1 MKKILLTLALLCTL
15 AQGAWAD
22 YVSYIYY
29 TVSSNGETITKHTD
43 GQALNSSLTAD
54 VIRNNPEDR
63 LYSGTYVLNESFTY
77 DERIVIFGNVKLIL
91 KDGCTLTAKKGIRIN
106 TDASLTIYAQSEG
119 DNMGKIVAEIA
130 EHDKAAIGGNKN
142 YKAGRLIIHG
152 GEIQA
157 TCKSGSKYAAGIG
170 GGYGDGSGM
179 EEITIYGGKVT
190 ATGAYLGAGIGGGK
204 NNNNPCTI
212 KIYGGTVEATGGDY
226 GAGIGGGENRAGW
239 NTNIYGGDVTAKGG
253 KYGAGIGGGDEGN
266 GCVINIKAGT
276 VTAIGG
282 YFGAGIGGGDG
293 IKDQTGGTITISG
306 GKVTATGGEA
316 GAGIGSGSHSGDSGN
331 ITIEGNAEVIATG
344 GEYASGIG
352 ANHFECAIGTVIIRG
367 NAKVTAIGGDVFG
380 AGIGTGSDK
389 GEGSLTISGNA
400 VVTATGKWGGAGI
413 GGCTESPGFPV
424 IIESGATVTAYGS
437 FKLGRETDTYYT
449 SAAIGG
455 GAEKE
460 DGSSVTI
467 ANGATVHLYTAKKDD
482 GRGVDRYAIGRS
494 YHSKKTGSLTLGDQL
509 LVKRM
514 NADGSDTKFIST
526 DNRIAAC
533 QFEECERLEISPCE
547 HKAFTYELKGDD
559 NGQHVGHCKYCA
571 YVAPAENHTYV
582 EGKCT
587 VCQHQANPVTVRVYR
602 GIQEGVAGYALYQRI
617 DVPKGS
623 PYILLNQYGLPEY
636 MVFEGWLKD
645 PDTAPTNWEM
655 TAGETLL
662 DPGAEIDVQNNVNL
676 YARYSYRYGTEW
688 TWAATSKTASATL
701 KIINLKDN
709 SVVKTITSD
718 DIQIRAQS
726 IEATASEPGSVMW
739 TAEVSYTDAK
749 GRIFNFTDEHI
760 VPYYFGVSLGE
771 DDNTT
776 TLTENDKGI
785 VTASL
790 TGRTLYKNGNWNTLC
805 LPFDVADIS
814 SSPLAGATVKEFT
827 DVSLADGTLT
837 LTFADATSIEA
848 GKPYLIKWG
857 NGSNL
862 GPSDLVF
869 TGVTLAKDLRD
880 DEITVD
886 DKGSATVTFMGTYKK
901 LSYSADDKSILFLG
915 TGNKLYYPQN
925 GAIIGAQRAYF
936 KLSGITAGD
945 LPQQARTIVLDFGDE
960 DNTTS
965 ISEELRVKSE
975 DGLLSEDEKFA
986 TATGWYTLDGLR
998 LSGKP
1003 TTKGVYINNGK
1014 KIVVK

>member
-1 MKKILLTLALLCTL
+1 MKKMLMTLALLC
-15 AQGAWAD
+15 AVIQGAWAD
-22 YVSYIYY
+22 YVNYIYY

-77 DERIVIFGNVKLIL
+77 DERIVIFGNVKLVL
-91 KDGCTLTAKKGIRIN
+91 KDGCTLTVKKGIRIN

-119 DNMGKIVAEIA
+119 DNMGKIVAEIS

-533 QFEECERLEISPCE
+533 QFEECERLEISPCG
-547 HKAFTYELKGDD
+547 HSDYDYQIVGGDD
-559 NGQHVGHCKYCA
+559 GQHYKQCKYCA
-571 YVAPAENHTYV
+571 YKYDTEAHTYNTN
-582 EGKCT
+582 GYCS
-587 VCQHQANPVTVRVYR
+587 VCNYKATEVIKVNLYS
-602 GIQEGVAGYALYQRI
+602 GGNSGYTAQTIRM
-617 DVPKGS
+617 PKGHS
-623 PYILLNQYGLPEY
+623 YILPSQYLLPEY

-645 PDTAPTNWEM
+645 PATAPTTWEK
-655 TAGETLL
+655 TADETLL
-662 DPGAEIDVQNNVNL
+662 ASGAEITPDADVNL

-688 TWAATSKTASATL
+688 TWAATSNKASATL
-701 KIINLKDN
+701 KIINLEDK
-709 SVVKTITSD
+709 SVVETITSD
-718 DIQIRAQS
+718 DMQIRAQS
-726 IEATASEPGSVMW
+726 ITPTASEPGSVMW
-739 TAEVSYTDAK
+739 TAEVNYTDAK
-749 GRIFNFTDEHI
+749 GRSFNFTDEHT
-760 VPYYFGVSLGE
+760 VPYYIGVNLGE
-771 DDNTT
+771 EDNTT

-790 TGRTLYKNGNWNTLC
+790 TGRTLYKDDNWNTLC
-805 LPFDVADIS
+805 LPFDVAVGEG
-814 SSPLAGATVKEFT
+814 SPLEGATVKELT
-827 DVSLADGTLT
+827 DASFANGTLT
-837 LTFADATSIEA
+837 LTFADATGIEA
-848 GKPYLIKWG
+848 GKPYLIKWDSG
-857 NGSNL
+857 TDL
-862 GPSDLVF
+862 GPTDLIF
-869 TGVTLAKDLRD
+869 TGVTLTKDLYE
-880 DEITVD
+880 DEISTD
-886 DKGSATVTFMGTYKK
+886 DSGTTTVTFMGTYKK
-901 LSYSADDKSILFLG
+901 LTFDADDRTVLYLG
-915 TGNKLYYPQN
+915 ADNTLYYPQN
-925 GAIIGAQRAYF
+925 GASIGAQRAYF
-936 KLSGITAGD
+936 KLSGLSVGNIVNSA
-945 LPQQARTIVLDFGDE
+945 IVLNFGDGE
-960 DNTTS
+960 TTGIISIDNG
-965 ISEELRVKSE
+965 ELRI
-975 DGLLSEDEKFA
+975 DNDD
-986 TATGWYTLDGLR
+986 WYSLDGR
-998 LSGKP
+998 KLSGKP
-1003 TTKGVYINNGK
+1003 SVRGIYINNGK
-1014 KIVVK
+1014 KVVIK

>member
-1 MKKILLTLALLCTL
+1 MKKILLSLALLC
-15 AQGAWAD
+15 AVVQGAWAD

-29 TVSSNGETITKHTD
+29 TESSNGETITKHTD
-43 GQALNSSLTAD
+43 GQALNSPLTAD

-77 DERIVIFGNVKLIL
+77 DERIVIFGDVKLVL

-331 ITIEGNAEVIATG
+331 ITIEGDAEVIATG

-352 ANHFECAIGTVIIRG
+352 ANHSECAIGTVIIRG

-514 NADGSDTKFIST
+514 KADGSDTKFIST

-533 QFEECERLEISPCE
+533 QLEECERLEILPCE
-547 HKAFTYELKGDD
+547 HSDYDYQIVGGDD
-559 NGQHVGHCKYCA
+559 GQHYKQCKYCA
-571 YVAPAENHTYV
+571 YKYDTEAHTYNTN
-582 EGKCT
+582 GYCS
-587 VCQHQANPVTVRVYR
+587 VCNYKATEVIKVNLYS
-602 GIQEGVAGYALYQRI
+602 GGNSGYTAQTIRM
-617 DVPKGS
+617 PKGHS
-623 PYILLNQYGLPEY
+623 YILPSQYLLPEY

-645 PDTAPTNWEM
+645 PATALTTWEKQD
-655 TAGETLL
+655 GETLL
-662 DPGAEIDVQNNVNL
+662 APGAEITPDADVNL
-676 YARYSYRYGTEW
+676 YARYSYHYGTEW
-688 TWAATSKTASATL
+688 TWAATSNTASATL
-701 KIINLKDN
+701 KIINLEDN
-709 SVVKTITSD
+709 SVVKTITSG

-726 IEATASEPGSVMW
+726 ITPTASEPGSVMW

-749 GRIFNFTDEHI
+749 GRSFNFTDEHT

-776 TLTENDKGI
+776 TLNENDKGI

-790 TGRTLYKNGNWNTLC
+790 TGRTLYKDGKWNTLC
-805 LPFDVADIS
+805 LPFDVEIAG
-814 SSPLAGATVKEFT
+814 SPLAGATVKQLSDASFEN
-827 DVSLADGTLT
+827 GTLT
-837 LTFADATSIEA
+837 LTFEDATGIKA
-848 GKPYLIKWG
+848 GKPYLIKWEIG
-857 NGSNL
+857 DNL

-869 TGVTLAKDLRD
+869 TGVTLSKDLRD
-880 DEITVD
+880 DEISTD
-886 DKGSATVTFMGTYKK
+886 DDGTATVTFMGTYKK
-901 LSYSADDKSILFLG
+901 QSYTADDKSILFLG
-915 TGNKLYYPQN
+915 DGNTLYYPQS
-925 GAIIGAQRAYF
+925 GATIGAQRGFF

-945 LPQQARTIVLDFGDE
+945 KAADVRSFVIDFGGDDGE
-960 DNTTS
+960 TTGIIETVANS
-965 ISEELRVKSE
+965 SLFILHSSFKE
-975 DGLLSEDEKFA
+975 
-986 TATGWYTLDGLR
+986 GWHTLDGR
-998 LSGKP
+998 KLSTQP
-1003 TTKGVYINNGK
+1003 VQKGIYIYNGK
-1014 KIVVK
+1014 KVIIK

>member
-1 MKKILLTLALLCTL
+1 MKKILLSLALLC
-15 AQGAWAD
+15 AVIQGTWAD

-77 DERIVIFGNVKLIL
+77 DERIVIFGDVKLIL

-106 TDASLTIYAQSEG
+106 TNASLTIYAQSEG

-152 GEIQA
+152 GEIHA

-533 QFEECERLEISPCE
+533 QLEECERLEISPCE
-547 HKAFTYELKGDD
+547 HSVWDYQIVGGDD
-559 NGQHVGHCKYCA
+559 GQHYKQCKYCA
-571 YVAPAENHTYV
+571 YKFGAENHTYNV
-582 EGKCT
+582 NSQCS
-587 VCQHQANPVTVRVYR
+587 VCNYKASEVIKVNLYS
-602 GIQEGVAGYALYQRI
+602 GDNSGYTAQTIRM
-617 DVPKGS
+617 PKGHS
-623 PYILLNQYGLPEY
+623 YILPSQYILPEY

-645 PDTAPTNWEM
+645 PATAPTTWEK

-662 DPGAEIDVQNNVNL
+662 APGAEITPDADVNL
-676 YARYSYRYGTEW
+676 YARYSYHYGTEW
-688 TWAATSKTASATL
+688 TWTATSKTASATL
-701 KIINLKDN
+701 KIINLENN
-709 SVVKTITSD
+709 SVVETITSD

-776 TLTENDKGI
+776 TLNENDKGI
-785 VTASL
+785 VTTSL

-827 DVSLADGTLT
+827 DVSFDKSTGTLT
-837 LTFADATSIEA
+837 LTFADATNIKA
-848 GKPYLIKWG
+848 GHAYLIKWDSG
-857 NGSNL
+857 TEL

-869 TGVTLAKDLRD
+869 TGVTLTKGLSD

-886 DKGSATVTFMGTYKK
+886 DKGSTVTFMGTYKK
-901 LSYSADDKSILFLG
+901 LSFDADDKSILFLG
-915 TGNKLYYPQN
+915 AGNTLYYPKS
-925 GAIIGAQRAYF
+925 GARIGAQRAYF
-936 KLSGITAGD
+936 QLSGITAGD
-945 LPQQARTIVLDFGDE
+945 KTIGSARTFVLDLGDE
-960 DNTTS
+960 DNVTS

-975 DGLLSEDEKFA
+975 EFA
-986 TATGWYTLDGLR
+986 TATGWYTLDGRR
-998 LSGKP
+998 LQGKP

>member
-1 MKKILLTLALLCTL
+1 MKKMLMTLALLCTL

-43 GQALNSSLTAD
+43 GLTLNSPLTAD

-77 DERIVIFGNVKLIL
+77 DERIVIFGDVKLVL

-106 TDASLTIYAQSEG
+106 TNASLTIYAQSEG

-226 GAGIGGGENRAGW
+226 GAGIGGGENRDGW

-253 KYGAGIGGGDEGN
+253 DYGAGIGGGDEGN

-331 ITIEGNAEVIATG
+331 ITIEGDAEVIATG

-352 ANHFECAIGTVIIRG
+352 ANHSECAIGTVIIRG

-437 FKLGRETDTYYT
+437 YKLGRETDTYYT

-467 ANGATVHLYTAKKDD
+467 ANGAKVYLYTAKKDD

-514 NADGSDTKFIST
+514 KADGSDTKFIST

-533 QFEECERLEISPCE
+533 QLEECERLEILPCE
-547 HKAFTYELKGDD
+547 HSDYDYQIVGGDD
-559 NGQHVGHCKYCA
+559 GQHYKQCKYCA
-571 YVAPAENHTYV
+571 YKFGTENHTYNV
-582 EGKCT
+582 NGYCS
-587 VCQHQANPVTVRVYR
+587 VCNYKASEVIKVNVYS
-602 GIQEGVAGYALYQRI
+602 GGNTGYTAQTIRM
-617 DVPKGS
+617 PKGHS
-623 PYILLNQYGLPEY
+623 YILPSQYLLPEY

-645 PDTAPTNWEM
+645 PATAPTTWEK

-662 DPGAEIDVQNNVNL
+662 APGAEITPDADVNL

-688 TWAATSKTASATL
+688 TWAATSNKASATL
-701 KIINLKDN
+701 KIINLEDN
-709 SVVKTITSD
+709 SVVETITSGED
-718 DIQIRAQS
+718 EERMQIRAQS

-749 GRIFNFTDEHI
+749 GRSFNFTDEHT
-760 VPYYFGVSLGE
+760 VPYYIGVNLCE
-771 DDNTT
+771 EDNTT

-790 TGRTLYKNGNWNTLC
+790 TGRTLYKDDNWNTLC
-805 LPFDVADIS
+805 LPFDVAVGEG
-814 SSPLAGATVKEFT
+814 SPLEGATVKELT
-827 DVSLADGTLT
+827 DASFANGTLT
-837 LTFADATSIEA
+837 LTFADATGIEA
-848 GKPYLIKWG
+848 GKPYLIKWDSG
-857 NGSNL
+857 TDL
-862 GPSDLVF
+862 GPTDLIF
-869 TGVTLAKDLRD
+869 TGVTLTKDLYE
-880 DEITVD
+880 DEISTD
-886 DKGSATVTFMGTYKK
+886 DSGTTTVTFMGTYKK
-901 LSYSADDKSILFLG
+901 LTFDADDRTVLYLG
-915 TGNKLYYPQN
+915 ADNTLYYPQN
-925 GAIIGAQRAYF
+925 GASIGAQRAYF
-936 KLSGITAGD
+936 KLSGLSVGNIANS
-945 LPQQARTIVLDFGDE
+945 AIVLNFGDGE
-960 DNTTS
+960 TTGIISIDNG
-965 ISEELRVKSE
+965 ELRI
-975 DGLLSEDEKFA
+975 DNDD
-986 TATGWYTLDGLR
+986 WYSLDGR
-998 LSGKP
+998 KLSGKP
-1003 TTKGVYINNGK
+1003 SVRGIYINNGK
-1014 KIVVK
+1014 KVVIK

>member
-1 MKKILLTLALLCTL
+1 MKKILLSLALLCAL

-77 DERIVIFGNVKLIL
+77 DERIVIFGDVKLVL
-91 KDGCTLTAKKGIRIN
+91 KDGCTLTAKKGIRVN

-119 DNMGKIVAEIA
+119 DNMGKIVAEIS

-179 EEITIYGGKVT
+179 EGITIYGGKVT

-293 IKDQTGGTITISG
+293 VKDQTGGTITISG
-306 GKVTATGGEA
+306 GKVTATGGEG
-316 GAGIGSGSHSGDSGN
+316 GAGIGSGNHHGDSGN

-344 GEYASGIG
+344 GKRASGIG
-352 ANHFECAIGTVIIRG
+352 AYYFECAIGTVIIRG

-533 QFEECERLEISPCE
+533 QLEECERLEILPCE
-547 HKAFTYELKGDD
+547 HSDYDYQIVGGDD
-559 NGQHVGHCKYCA
+559 GQHYKQCKYCA
-571 YVAPAENHTYV
+571 YKYDTEAHTYNV
-582 EGKCT
+582 NGYCS
-587 VCQHQANPVTVRVYR
+587 VCNYKASEVIKVNLYS
-602 GIQEGVAGYALYQRI
+602 GDNSGYTAQTIRM
-617 DVPKGS
+617 PKGHS
-623 PYILLNQYGLPEY
+623 YILPSQYILPEY

-645 PDTAPTNWEM
+645 PATAPTTWEK

-662 DPGAEIDVQNNVNL
+662 APGAEITPDADVNL

-688 TWAATSKTASATL
+688 TWTATSKTASATL
-701 KIINLKDN
+701 KIINLENN
-709 SVVKTITSD
+709 SVVETITGSD
-718 DIQIRAQS
+718 VAITAKS
-726 IEATASEPGSVMW
+726 ITPTASEPGSVMYS
-739 TAEVSYTDAK
+739 AEVSYTDAK
-749 GRIFNFTDEHI
+749 GRFFNFTDEHT

-771 DDNTT
+771 NDNTT

-790 TGRTLYKNGNWNTLC
+790 TGRTLYKDGNWNTLC
-805 LPFDVADIS
+805 LPFDVEIAG
-814 SSPLAGATVKEFT
+814 SPLAGATVKQLSDASF
-827 DVSLADGTLT
+827 ADGTLT
-837 LTFADATSIEA
+837 LTFEDATGIKA
-848 GKPYLIKWG
+848 GKPYLIKWNSG
-857 NGSNL
+857 DNL
-862 GPSDLVF
+862 GPSDLIF
-869 TGVTLAKDLRD
+869 NGVTLTKDLYE
-880 DEITVD
+880 DEISTD
-886 DKGSATVTFMGTYKK
+886 DNGTTTVTFMGTYKK
-901 LSYSADDKSILFLG
+901 LSYTAEDKSILFLG
-915 TGNKLYYPQN
+915 AGNTLYYPQS
-925 GAIIGAQRAYF
+925 GATIGAQRAYF

-945 LPQQARTIVLDFGDE
+945 KAAGVRSFVLDFGDGE
-960 DNTTS
+960 TTGIKDINLPPGGS
-965 ISEELRVKSE
+965 QPSVWRGAS
-975 DGLLSEDEKFA
+975 G
-986 TATGWYTLDGLR
+986 YTLDGR
-998 LSGKP
+998 KLSTQP
-1003 TTKGVYINNGK
+1003 VQKGIYIYNGK
-1014 KIVVK
+1014 KVAIK

>member
-1 MKKILLTLALLCTL
+1 MKKILLSLALLCTVV
-15 AQGAWAD
+15 QGAWAD

-43 GQALNSSLTAD
+43 GLTLNSPLTAD

-77 DERIVIFGNVKLIL
+77 DERIVIFGDVKLVL

-106 TDASLTIYAQSEG
+106 TNASLTIYAQSEG
-119 DNMGKIVAEIA
+119 DNMGKIVAEIS

-179 EEITIYGGKVT
+179 EGITIYGGKVT

-253 KYGAGIGGGDEGN
+253 MYGAGIGGGDEGN

-282 YFGAGIGGGDG
+282 YFGAGIGSGDG

-509 LVKRM
+509 LV
-514 NADGSDTKFIST
+514 
-526 DNRIAAC
+526 
-533 QFEECERLEISPCE
+533 
-547 HKAFTYELKGDD
+547 
-559 NGQHVGHCKYCA
+559 
-571 YVAPAENHTYV
+571 
-582 EGKCT
+582 
-587 VCQHQANPVTVRVYR
+587 
-602 GIQEGVAGYALYQRI
+602 
-617 DVPKGS
+617 
-623 PYILLNQYGLPEY
+623 
-636 MVFEGWLKD
+636 
-645 PDTAPTNWEM
+645 
-655 TAGETLL
+655 
-662 DPGAEIDVQNNVNL
+662 
-676 YARYSYRYGTEW
+676 
-688 TWAATSKTASATL
+688 
-701 KIINLKDN
+701 
-709 SVVKTITSD
+709 SV
-718 DIQIRAQS
+718 
-726 IEATASEPGSVMW
+726 
-739 TAEVSYTDAK
+739 
-749 GRIFNFTDEHI
+749 
-760 VPYYFGVSLGE
+760 
-771 DDNTT
+771 
-776 TLTENDKGI
+776 
-785 VTASL
+785 
-790 TGRTLYKNGNWNTLC
+790 
-805 LPFDVADIS
+805 
-814 SSPLAGATVKEFT
+814 
-827 DVSLADGTLT
+827 
-837 LTFADATSIEA
+837 
-848 GKPYLIKWG
+848 
-857 NGSNL
+857 
-862 GPSDLVF
+862 
-869 TGVTLAKDLRD
+869 
-880 DEITVD
+880 
-886 DKGSATVTFMGTYKK
+886 
-901 LSYSADDKSILFLG
+901 
-915 TGNKLYYPQN
+915 
-925 GAIIGAQRAYF
+925 
-936 KLSGITAGD
+936 
-945 LPQQARTIVLDFGDE
+945 
-960 DNTTS
+960 
-965 ISEELRVKSE
+965 
-975 DGLLSEDEKFA
+975 
-986 TATGWYTLDGLR
+986 
-998 LSGKP
+998 
-1003 TTKGVYINNGK
+1003 
-1014 KIVVK
+1014 